1 MDVSIDQRAMAAQES
16 QEGAFLVIHN
26 VHKRYNGVHALRG
39 INVEIHQ
46 GEIYHLLGENGCGK
60 STLIKVISGA
70 IGADEGELVI
80 NGTVHQQLTPIE
92 ALSLGIE
99 TVYQDL
105 SLIPN
110 LSVVENIG
118 LTEQLVAQA
127 GRLNRILD
135 RQRLLSTAKAALA
148 VVGLPS
154 NERFLFTTVEVLPMA
169 QRQLVA
175 IARAIATKARL
186 VIMDEPTT
194 SLTKKEIDNL
204 IGVIRQLGQQHVA
217 VLFVSHKIGRMF
229 CHWRPSLGVERWSEN
244 CSRCHHPF
252 HPVSIRLFNDR
263 ATDG

>member
-105 SLIPN
+105 SYPEFKCCREYWINRTTCRTGRKIKPN
-110 LSVVENIG
+110 TGSPAPVVH
-118 LTEQLVAQA
+118 
-127 GRLNRILD
+127 R
-135 RQRLLSTAKAALA
+135 
-148 VVGLPS
+148 
-154 NERFLFTTVEVLPMA
+154 
-169 QRQLVA
+169 
-175 IARAIATKARL
+175 
-186 VIMDEPTT
+186 
-194 SLTKKEIDNL
+194 
-204 IGVIRQLGQQHVA
+204 
-217 VLFVSHKIGRMF
+217 
-229 CHWRPSLGVERWSEN
+229 
-244 CSRCHHPF
+244 
-252 HPVSIRLFNDR
+252 
-263 ATDG
+263 

>member
-80 NGTVHQQLTPIE
+80 NGTVHQQLTPLRRCHWGLRRFIR
-92 ALSLGIE
+92 
-99 TVYQDL
+99 

-154 NERFLFTTVEVLPMA
+154 NERF
-169 QRQLVA
+169 
-175 IARAIATKARL
+175 
-186 VIMDEPTT
+186 
-194 SLTKKEIDNL
+194 
-204 IGVIRQLGQQHVA
+204 
-217 VLFVSHKIGRMF
+217 
-229 CHWRPSLGVERWSEN
+229 
-244 CSRCHHPF
+244 CSPR
-252 HPVSIRLFNDR
+252 
-263 ATDG
+263 